1 MPVTPEQVAAERAT
15 TAERAATAERATP
28 WTAADLGR

>member
-15 TAERAATAERATP
+15 TAERAATAGLATP
-28 WTAADLGR
+28 WTAADL